1 MSQSK
6 TLRVLFCIGVNQ
18 NFFDATPEEAQQ
30 VWGAFSRMMNGIA
43 KVPGIRVLGNLDD
56 DRIMVGPSQNWPW
69 TTYVLADARDLDAV
83 TEACNL
89 FRTTVVGDG
98 PYKLWKYMRVESR
111 VGRELEIPP
120 DAQ

>member
-18 NFFDATPEEAQQ
+18 NFFDANPEEAQQ